1 MKEIA
6 RRIRRT
12 GNWLTGVIASPY
24 ARRSL
29 MRRFDHPGKAPSTRL
44 LFVASFDP
52 EGLKS
57 ISENIREWC
66 QTSRFRFD
74 LLNLSDFPGRSGLT
88 IPGWIDLKVYSGI
101 VLHCT
106 TSYSPENL
114 NTLDRRIRTKFSE
127 YEGLKILMK
136 QDEHY
141 RAHEIASYVKS
152 QRFDLLIT
160 LAEPD
165 RVREI
170 YPRERIGDVDF
181 LFAHTGYVSQEMRQ
195 IGAPPLSARP
205 VDVGYR
211 GSIQPLNFGL
221 LAFEKR
227 EIGDRFS
234 VVCAEKGLTHDISSR
249 WEDRFLGDA
258 WVEFLC
264 RIKATLGVESGASI
278 VDFDGEVERKV
289 KDFLRS
295 HPAAR
300 FQELYASVLKPYE
313 DNAYYKA
320 ISPRHLEAAACKTV
334 QVLYEGRYSGIF
346 HADRHYIPLRRDFT
360 NIDDVVRRMRDIPRC
375 QDMVDCAF
383 EEVILDPHY
392 SYDAFVSEFDDR
404 VAQMLAAKGGAR

>member
-1 MKEIA
+1 
-6 RRIRRT
+6 
-12 GNWLTGVIASPY
+12 
-24 ARRSL
+24 
-29 MRRFDHPGKAPSTRL
+29 
-44 LFVASFDP
+44 
-52 EGLKS
+52 
-57 ISENIREWC
+57 
-66 QTSRFRFD
+66 
-74 LLNLSDFPGRSGLT
+74 
-88 IPGWIDLKVYSGI
+88 
-101 VLHCT
+101 
-106 TSYSPENL
+106 
-114 NTLDRRIRTKFSE
+114 
-127 YEGLKILMK
+127 
-136 QDEHY
+136 
-141 RAHEIASYVKS
+141 
-152 QRFDLLIT
+152 
-160 LAEPD
+160 
-165 RVREI
+165 
-170 YPRERIGDVDF
+170 
-181 LFAHTGYVSQEMRQ
+181 MRQ

-249 WEDRFLGDA
+249 WEDRFLGDS